1 MNFETEKITL
11 SIHNH
16 TIHLNTVT
24 NIDALYDALIAK
36 GSDHEDVQD
45 ERLPYWAELW
55 AAAIGCSEYL
65 IENELITSEST
76 VLELGCGLGLPSIVA
91 GKLGAK
97 KVVLTDYL
105 DEALLFAKQNWVLN
119 LPLENVVFEN
129 VDWRN
134 PNPNLSADII
144 IASDV
149 AYEKRAFEPLL
160 QAFENLSKK
169 NTRIIIA
176 EPNRPV
182 SKAFFSSLNTEGYI
196 VKHSMKKVERKGHVF
211 TVNIYELNKI
221 DF

>member
-11 SIHNH
+11 NFHNH
-16 TIHLNTVT
+16 TILLNTVT
-24 NIDALYDALIAK
+24 NIDTLYDALIAK
-36 GSDHEDVQD
+36 GSDHEDVKD

-55 AAAIGCSEYL
+55 ASAIGCSEYL
-65 IENELITSEST
+65 IENELITPECT

-91 GKLGAK
+91 GKMGAK
-97 KVVLTDYL
+97 KVILTDYL
-105 DEALLFAKQNWVLN
+105 EEALLFAKQNWALN
-119 LPLENVVFEN
+119 LPLEKVVFEN

-134 PNPNLSADII
+134 PNPNLAADII

-160 QAFENLSKK
+160 HAFKKLSKE

-196 VKHSMKKVERKGHVF
+196 VKHCVKKVERKGHIF
-211 TVNIYELNKI
+211 TVNIYELHK
-221 DF
+221 